1 VRRQE
6 QRVAGSAEQR
16 KGEGARRSKRDAVLD
31 AAARQL
37 NARGVSQTSLS
48 EIAAELGVS
57 RAALY
62 YYVEDR
68 EDLVFQCYRRACEA
82 MARDLDAAAKLAGDG
97 LARLLAFVDLALDA
111 ERPEPA
117 ALAEVGALGSPNRET
132 IEALQR
138 GNVAQLVDLLEAGLA
153 DGSIRPCDPI
163 IVAQAIVGIVSWIPL
178 VPRWTG
184 EAEAGFRTRARNGAR
199 TLLRHGVA
207 TDPNTA
213 LGYQPLDLSRLRA
226 PRGNVFDRDAAAA
239 MKLEEL
245 LRAASRLFNKKG
257 VEATSID
264 EIAAEVGATKGV
276 VYHYLADKPDLVA
289 RCFRRAFTLSDRI
302 LAAVELHPGTAMQRN
317 LAAVELLV
325 RMNLDDEFCP
335 LAPLAGVEALPAD
348 ARQEIMARVRA
359 LEQGYPDVAREGLAD
374 GSVRDVDL
382 TAVAECMAGAFGW
395 LHKWWR
401 PELAP
406 ADRIV
411 REHVRL
417 LAGGLA
423 AR

>member
-1 VRRQE
+1 MKR
-6 QRVAGSAEQR
+6 
-16 KGEGARRSKRDAVLD
+16 EGPGGRRSKRDQVLD

-37 NARGVSQTSLS
+37 NARGMSQTSLA
-48 EIAAELGVS
+48 EIAAGLGVS

-82 MARDLDAAAKLAGDG
+82 MARDLDAAARQPGSGLDRLA
-97 LARLLAFVDLALDA
+97 AFVDLALDA

-117 ALAEVGALGSPNRET
+117 ALAEVGALGSPHRET
-132 IEALQR
+132 VEALHHGNLAQLIDLIEAGQ
-138 GNVAQLVDLLEAGLA
+138 A
-153 DGSIRPCDPI
+153 DGSIRPCDPL
-163 IVAQAIVGIVSWIPL
+163 IVAQAIVGVVSWIPL

-184 EAEAGFRTRARNGAR
+184 EPEAGFRARARGGAL
-199 TLLRHGVA
+199 TLIRDGVA
-207 TDPNTA
+207 TDPDAA
-213 LGYQPLDLSRLRA
+213 LGYAPLDIAILRPA
-226 PRGNVFDRDAAAA
+226 RGNAFDRDAAAA
-239 MKLEEL
+239 LKLEEL
-245 LRAASRLFNKKG
+245 LRAASRLFNRKG

-302 LAAVELHPGTAMQRN
+302 LQAVELSAGTAMQRN
-317 LAAVELLV
+317 LSGLALLV
-325 RMNLDDEFCP
+325 QANLDDEFCP

-348 ARQEIMARVRA
+348 TRDEIMARVRA
-359 LEQGYPDVAREGLAD
+359 LEQGYPEVAREGLAD

-382 TAVAECMAGAFGW
+382 TAVAQAMAGAFGW

-401 PELAP
+401 PELADP
-406 ADRIV
+406 ANV
-411 REHVRL
+411 VSEHVRL
-417 LAGGLA
+417 LAGGLR
-423 AR
+423 ARA